1 VASQARRPGLRFA
14 KPGARPS
21 SRGLDLHASNT
32 FFFVY
37 QQFDSGIIFFSP
49 SFFSPLS
56 FLRAFA
62 ISTSCPQIPFK
73 DNFTTH
79 STPFFFGSTAH
90 STLPPVSVGT
100 IAIRKSQLPTQLTFV
115 AIAFAWLTP
124 SLSKTTP
131 LLKFPFFLLHFV

>member
-14 KPGARPS
+14 KPGPGPQAVAWTYTRPT
-21 SRGLDLHASNT
+21 R
-32 FFFVY
+32 FFLFINN
-37 QQFDSGIIFFSP
+37 STLGIIFFSP
-49 SFFSPLS
+49 SFFSPIS

-73 DNFTTH
+73 DDFTTH

-90 STLPPVSVGT
+90 STLPPVSIGA

-124 SLSKTTP
+124 SLSETTP